1 MNYRYTTP
9 LLISFFFLFAP
20 VLTAQEHSH
29 DHNHDLE
36 FNCGKNKMTEAFFE
50 AYPEERAGAR
60 RAAEALEA
68 FTEEYAATGDRSQT
82 LVVPVVFHIIHAGGT
97 ENISN
102 AQVESAIEVL
112 NEDYSASNPEVGDV
126 QAPFQNIV
134 GNADIEFRLARKD
147 PDGNCTNG
155 ILRAQSNATFDGGF
169 SLLNVSQQWP
179 RNRYMNVYVCA
190 AIEGNTI
197 AFTLIPSQVNGGQG
211 SGVDA
216 IYITHSYLGRIGTSN
231 PARSHTISH
240 EVGHWLNLEHP
251 WGPTNSPGEPSNCQ
265 YDDGVADTPETI
277 GWTTCNLQGAT
288 CGSLDNVENFMDY
301 SYCHKNFTAGQAV
314 RMRAA
319 LNSSI
324 AQRNQLT
331 TGSNLTF
338 TGVNQPEEIC
348 LADFAVSGGGGAV
361 CPGNEV
367 TFTDISYN
375 GVTDRSW
382 SFEGGSPATSSAL
395 NPVVT
400 YDTPGTYDVSL
411 TVSNATGEESVTKEA
426 VVVVIPEGENAIP
439 FVESFESFSG
449 DLHMQEN
456 WVVSNPDGN
465 MTRQWEIASGTG
477 YSGSKSVR
485 VRGRFNANGAVEYL
499 ETPTIDLSS
508 VSESAVFTF
517 KYAHARRN
525 ASSND
530 RLAVS
535 VTRNC
540 GTLWNTFVV
549 KTIDELPTVS
559 GNVSG
564 EFVPSGPGDWE
575 EVSVPNII
583 SILLNP
589 EFKARFEFTSLVGN
603 NIYIDDIN
611 IFDPLTVSSDEVTLD
626 AGMKIFPNPAVGQF
640 TLEYAVAAPGR
651 MTAEVID
658 LSGRVLDVLFTAQRS
673 AGKYIAAY
681 DVSHL
686 TPGVYFIRMASEHD
700 AAVKK
705 LIVQ

>member
-1 MNYRYTTP
+1 MYKFSLSST
-9 LLISFFFLFAP
+9 LSILFFFFFFA
-20 VLTAQEHSH
+20 VEAQEHHHH
-29 DHNHDLE
+29 DHD
-36 FNCGKNKMTEAFFE
+36 FNCGKNAMTEAFFE
-50 AYPEERAGAR
+50 AYPEEREGAR
-60 RAAEALEA
+60 EAAKALEE
-68 FTEEYAATGDRSQT
+68 FTEAYAETGDRSQT
-82 LVVPVVFHIIHAGGT
+82 LVVPVVFHIIHAGGV
-97 ENISN
+97 ENISD
-102 AQVESAIEVL
+102 AQVQSAIDVL
-112 NEDYSASNPEVGDV
+112 NEDFSASNPEIGSV
-126 QAPFQNIV
+126 QAPFQSVI
-134 GNADIEFRLARKD
+134 GNANIEFRLARKD

-155 ILRAQSNATFDGGF
+155 IVRAQSVQTFDGGF
-169 SLLNVSQQWP
+169 GLLNISQQWP

-197 AFTLIPSQVNGGQG
+197 GFTLIPSQVNGSQG

-216 IYITHSYLGRIGTSN
+216 IYITHSYVGRIGTSN
-231 PARSHTISH
+231 PTRSHTISH
-240 EVGHWLNLEHP
+240 EVGHWINLEHP
-251 WGPTNSPGEPSNCQ
+251 WGPTNSPGEPSNCNF
-265 YDDGVADTPETI
+265 DDGVADTPNTI

-331 TGSNLTF
+331 TNSNLTL
-338 TGVNQPEEIC
+338 TGVNQPDQIC
-348 LADFAVSGGGGAV
+348 LADFTVSGGGGAV
-361 CPGNEV
+361 CPGDEV
-367 TFTDISYN
+367 VFNDISYN
-375 GVTDRSW
+375 GVTQRTW
-382 SFEGGSPATSSAL
+382 SFEGGTPSTSSAA

-400 YDTPGTYDVSL
+400 YDAPGTYDVSL
-411 TVSNATGEESVTKEA
+411 TVSNALGEESVTKESL
-426 VVVVIPEGENAIP
+426 VVVVPAGENAIP
-439 FVESFESFSG
+439 YFESFESFSG
-449 DLHMQEN
+449 ELNMQNN
-456 WVVSNPDGN
+456 WVVSNPDGD
-465 MTRQWEIASGTG
+465 MTRQWEMANGTG
-477 YSGSKSVR
+477 YSGNRSVR

-508 VSESAVFTF
+508 VSQNATFTF

-525 ASSND
+525 SSSND
-530 RLAVS
+530 RLEVS

-540 GTLWNTFVV
+540 GALWNTFVV
-549 KTIDELPTVS
+549 KTMNDLPTVS

-575 EVSVPNII
+575 EVSVPNIV

-589 EFKARFEFTSLVGN
+589 EFKARFEFTSLLGN

-611 IFDPLTVSSDEVTLD
+611 IFDPLTVSAEEVTFD
-626 AGMKIFPNPAVGQF
+626 AGMKIFPNPATNQF
-640 TLEYAVAAPGR
+640 TLEYSVGTPDR
-651 MTAEVID
+651 VTAELID
-658 LSGRVLDVLFTAQRS
+658 LSGRVLDVLFSAQRS
-673 AGKYIAAY
+673 SGKYIAAY

-686 TPGVYFIRMASEHD
+686 TPGVYLIRMSSERD